1 VKECVATDVRRT
13 GKDGDSGRAPE
24 ETTALIGDRSLSM
37 GDLVNEGLLSSV
49 LLHQVQVLA
58 NFFRA

>member
-1 VKECVATDVRRT
+1 VRECVATDVRRA
-13 GKDGDSGRAPE
+13 GKRGDPGRAPE

-49 LLHQVQVLA
+49 LLHQVGTWQI
-58 NFFRA
+58 